1 AQGGRAPEGLARGIG
16 KGDLVAVMGPS
27 GSGKTTL
34 LNLMAGLD
42 TPETGEVVVEGT
54 SLGVLADHQLADLR
68 LRKVGFVFQALN
80 LIPALTVEENVAWPL
95 EFSGWGRTDVRQS
108 TAEALRRVGDAGRVR
123 S

>member
-16 KGDLVAVMGPS
+16 KGDFVSVMGPS

-34 LNLMAGLD
+34 LNLRAGHH

-54 SLGVLADHQLADLR
+54 SLGALADHQLANLR
-68 LRKVGFVFQALN
+68 LRKVGFVFQAFN

-95 EFSGWGRTDVRQS
+95 EFSGCGTTDVRQR
-108 TAEALRRVGDAGRVR
+108 TADALRR
-123 S
+123 